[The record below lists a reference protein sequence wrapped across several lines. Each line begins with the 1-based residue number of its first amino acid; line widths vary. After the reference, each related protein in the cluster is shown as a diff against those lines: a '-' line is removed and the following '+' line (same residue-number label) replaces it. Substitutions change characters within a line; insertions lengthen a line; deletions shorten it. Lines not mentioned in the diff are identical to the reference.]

1 MKNKIYNGKIFYGWY
16 IVAAACILLAVCW
29 GITFNTASLFINPI
43 SDDFGISRKAINM
56 TFSIRSITQL
66 TISLFSWIIFTRFKL
81 GNMMKVASITAIIS
95 LYLNS
100 RVESLFALYLLTAIL
115 GASTVLTGMMPLSIV
130 INNWFKEKN
139 GTALGIAF
147 MGSGIGGMIFNT
159 LAGGWIVEYGWRT
172 TYQIL
177 ALIYLLVAVPIV
189 FFVIKTDPRELGLVA
204 YGSDKSDKT
213 ITKVETEEELTGI
226 TLSEAKKTV
235 SFWLLCL
242 TIIIFTMSGVTII
255 NNTAPYLID
264 INYSPT
270 FSANIV
276 ALSMGSLAL
285 GKMVLGVLFD
295 RFGLR
300 ISTFISTTAMVV
312 SFICFLYADNYMA
325 LGLLIA
331 ASGISGAFLTVA
343 YPVIT
348 QTLFGRKD
356 YSGIYG
362 FLNVAHSMGSIIAP
376 IIIGS
381 LYDKSGSYT
390 SSLILMMILA
400 IIATVSY
407 QVIFAWRQRS
417 QEQ

>member
-189 FFVIKTDPRELGLVA
+189 FFVIKTDPREVGLVA